1 MRQRIIILRG
11 IVEGIGMRP
20 ALYRFS
26 VEHGL
31 RGYVCNLSGFV
42 KLLWQ
47 GDASRIEQAFAELGS
62 AFPDGSRVEFPPVFT
77 DSEADCIYSDF
88 SIIKEDGTSSGQVN
102 RLTPPDRA
110 PCAKC
115 LAEIHSSADR
125 HSGYAFNSCAEC
137 GPRAT
142 VIECLPY
149 EREHTAWKDFPLCP
163 DCRKEY
169 ENPADR
175 RFHVEGISCP

>member
-20 ALYRFS
+20 ALSRFS

-62 AFPDGSRVEFPPVFT
+62 AFPDGSRVDFPTVFT

-88 SIIKEDGTSSGQVN
+88 SIIKRRWNFLRTGK
-102 RLTPPDRA
+102 PPDSAR
-110 PCAKC
+110 PCA
-115 LAEIHSSADR
+115 
-125 HSGYAFNSCAEC
+125 
-137 GPRAT
+137 
-142 VIECLPY
+142 
-149 EREHTAWKDFPLCP
+149 LCEVP
-163 DCRKEY
+163 CR
-169 ENPADR
+169 NPFLCR
-175 RFHVEGISCP
+175 SPFRLCVQQLC

>member
-1 MRQRIIILRG
+1 MIFSLTERKKMNGITGTGEICKFSGEGVSYVICIFTERTAGMRQRIIILRG

-62 AFPDGSRVEFPPVFT
+62 AFPDGSRVEFPPAFT
-77 DSEADCIYSDF
+77 DSEAD
-88 SIIKEDGTSSGQVN
+88 
-102 RLTPPDRA
+102 
-110 PCAKC
+110 
-115 LAEIHSSADR
+115 
-125 HSGYAFNSCAEC
+125 
-137 GPRAT
+137 
-142 VIECLPY
+142 
-149 EREHTAWKDFPLCP
+149 
-163 DCRKEY
+163 
-169 ENPADR
+169 
-175 RFHVEGISCP
+175 

>member
-1 MRQRIIILRG
+1 MILQCKTDDFFFDGKKENEWNYWNRGNLQVQWRGCILCDLYFTERTAGMRQRIIILRG

-62 AFPDGSRVEFPPVFT
+62 AFPDGSRVEFPPAFT
-77 DSEADCIYSDF
+77 DSEADCI
-88 SIIKEDGTSSGQVN
+88 I
-102 RLTPPDRA
+102 
-110 PCAKC
+110 
-115 LAEIHSSADR
+115 
-125 HSGYAFNSCAEC
+125 
-137 GPRAT
+137 
-142 VIECLPY
+142 
-149 EREHTAWKDFPLCP
+149 
-163 DCRKEY
+163 
-169 ENPADR
+169 
-175 RFHVEGISCP
+175 